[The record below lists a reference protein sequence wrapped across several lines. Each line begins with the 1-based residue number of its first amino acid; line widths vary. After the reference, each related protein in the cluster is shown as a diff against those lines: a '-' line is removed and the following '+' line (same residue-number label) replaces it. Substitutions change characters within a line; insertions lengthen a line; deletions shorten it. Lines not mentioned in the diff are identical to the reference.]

1 MIPPDVANSL
11 RSQLSDPRLPGPN
24 AGPGQTQLPA
34 AQRVGDALSN
44 LIPGQRVL
52 AEIQAQLPNGTYR
65 AAVAQREITL
75 ALPFAAKSGDTLE
88 LEVVENEGNLVLA
101 FVARRGE
108 KGDPATGGARPA
120 VETTLSRT
128 ASFIAGLLPRRE
140 HGEQAPPAVLNANR
154 PIAAQP
160 PTTAADL
167 VPLLRQAIA
176 QSGMF
181 YEAHQSQWVNNRL
194 PLEQLLAEPQ
204 GRLSTAQGPGQGTS
218 TPASS
223 APPGQAAERMPQAAD
238 NEALRNEPAQ
248 IRQEAVQSRTATSP
262 VPAELTPIVQQQ
274 LEALAT
280 QTYIWRGQAWPGQ
293 EMQWEIVEENSQR
306 KSGGDEEPQTWQTAL
321 TLTMPQLGEVRAKMR
336 LVAGE
341 VAISL
346 TTASGATALQLAT
359 NGEQLRGQL
368 EAAGLRLN
376 GFSVGSHEP
385 EPE

>member
-1 MIPPDVANSL
+1 MIPPDVANNL
-11 RSQLSDPRLPGPN
+11 RSQLSDPRLPGAN
-24 AGPGQTQLPA
+24 AGPGQTQLPPA
-34 AQRVGDALSN
+34 TQRVGDALSN

-75 ALPFAAKSGDTLE
+75 ALPFAAKTGDSLE

-108 KGDPATGGARPA
+108 KGDPAAGAARPA
-120 VETTLSRT
+120 TETTLSRT
-128 ASFIAGLLPRRE
+128 GSFIANLLPRRE

-154 PIAAQP
+154 PISAQP
-160 PTTAADL
+160 PATAADL
-167 VPLLRQAIA
+167 VPQLRQAIA

-204 GRLSTAQGPGQGTS
+204 GRLSPGADRGGA

-223 APPGQAAERMPQAAD
+223 AAPAGQQGAERVAQPAESESA
-238 NEALRNEPAQ
+238 RNEPAPL
-248 IRQEAVQSRTATSP
+248 RQEATPARGTAP
-262 VPAELTPIVQQQ
+262 MPAELTPIVQQQ

-293 EMQWEIVEENSQR
+293 EMQWEIIEEDGQR
-306 KSGGDEEPQTWQTAL
+306 QGDANDEPQSWQTTL
-321 TLTMPQLGEVRAKMR
+321 TLTMPQLGEIRAKMR

-346 TTASGATALQLAT
+346 TAASGASTLQLAA

-368 EAAGLRLN
+368 EAAGLHLN